1 MATVLIVGKPNVG
14 KSTLFNKLVRKRK
27 AIVEDEEGVTRDPVQ
42 DTVEWYG
49 KTFRLVDTC
58 GVFDNPQDVISKKMK
73 EVTLNMIRE
82 ADLVLFVVDGKNGIT
97 KEDES
102 LADFLRKSGVDVILV
117 ANKTENQRRFER
129 EIKPELYRLGFGDP
143 IPVSAEH
150 SINLDTLMEK
160 IIQKLEEKGLDL
172 ETKPEITEA
181 IKIAIVGRP
190 NVGKSTLF
198 NAILNKERALV
209 SPIPGTTRDP
219 VDDEVFIDGKKYIFV
234 DTAGL
239 RRKSRIE
246 PKTVERYSTYRVVES
261 IERADVAVIVLDAT
275 QGITRQD
282 QRIAGL
288 VERKGKASVVVF
300 NKWDLVEHREK
311 RYDEF
316 TKLFREKLYFVDYSP
331 LIFTSADKG
340 WGVEKIIDAIN
351 LAYSSYTTKVPSSA
365 LNSALQKVLA
375 FTNLPRGLKIFFGL
389 QVDIKPPTFLFFVNN
404 TEKIKEPQKVFL
416 RRLIREYVF
425 PFEGSPIFLKFKKS
439 R

>member
-14 KSTLFNKLVRKRK
+14 KSTLFNKLVRKKK

-42 DTVEWYG
+42 DIVEWYG
-49 KTFRLVDTC
+49 KTFKLVDTC
-58 GVFDNPQDVISKKMK
+58 GVFDNPQDIISQKMK
-73 EVTLNMIRE
+73 EITLNMIRE
-82 ADLVLFVVDGKNGIT
+82 ADLVLFVVDGKRGIT

-102 LADFLRKSGVDVILV
+102 LADFLRKSNVDTILV
-117 ANKTENQRRFER
+117 ANKAENLREFER
-129 EIKPELYRLGFGDP
+129 EVKPELYSLGFGEP
-143 IPVSAEH
+143 IPISAEH
-150 SINLDTLMEK
+150 NINLDTLLET
-160 IIQKLEEKGLDL
+160 IIKKLEEKGLDL
-172 ETKPEITEA
+172 ESKPEITDA
-181 IKIAIVGRP
+181 IKVAIVGRP

-219 VDDEVFIDGKKYIFV
+219 VDEEVFIDGKKYVFV

-239 RRKSRIE
+239 RRRSRVE
-246 PKTVERYSTYRVVES
+246 PRTVEKYSNYRVVDS
-261 IERADVAVIVLDAT
+261 IEKADVVVIVLDAT

-288 VERKGKASVVVF
+288 VERRGRASVVVF

-316 TKLFREKLYFVDYSP
+316 TKLFREKLYFIDYSP

-340 WGVEKIIDAIN
+340 WNVDRVIDAIN
-351 LAYSSYTTKVPSSA
+351 LAYASYTTKVPSSA
-365 LNSALQKVLA
+365 INSALQKVLA

-389 QVDIKPPTFLFFVNN
+389 QVDIKPPTFLFFVNSI
-404 TEKIKEPQKVFL
+404 EKIKNPQKVFL
-416 RRLIREYVF
+416 RKLIRDYVF
-425 PFEGSPIFLKFKKS
+425 PFEGSPIFLKFKRS

>member
-1 MATVLIVGKPNVG
+1 MATVLIVGRPNVG
-14 KSTLFNKLVRKRK
+14 KSTLFNKLVKKKK

-49 KTFRLVDTC
+49 KTFKLVDTC
-58 GVFDNPQDVISKKMK
+58 GVFDNPQDIISQKMK

-82 ADLVLFVVDGKNGIT
+82 ADLVLFVVDGKRGIT

-102 LADFLRKSGVDVILV
+102 LADFLRKSTVDTILV
-117 ANKTENQRRFER
+117 ANKAENLREFER
-129 EIKPELYRLGFGDP
+129 EVKPELYSLGFGEP

-150 SINLDTLMEK
+150 NINLDTLLET
-160 IIQKLEEKGLDL
+160 IIKKLEEKGLDL
-172 ETKPEITEA
+172 ESKPEITDA
-181 IKIAIVGRP
+181 IKVAIVGRP

-219 VDDEVFIDGKKYIFV
+219 VDDEVFIDGRKYVFV

-239 RRKSRIE
+239 RRKSRVE
-246 PKTVERYSTYRVVES
+246 PRTVEKYSNYRVVDS
-261 IERADVAVIVLDAT
+261 IEKADVVVIVLDAT

-288 VERKGKASVVVF
+288 VERRGRASVVVF

-316 TKLFREKLYFVDYSP
+316 TKLFREKLYFIDYSP

-340 WGVEKIIDAIN
+340 WNIDRVIDAIN
-351 LAYSSYTTKVPSSA
+351 LAYASYTTKVPSSA
-365 LNSALQKVLA
+365 INSALQKVLA

-389 QVDIKPPTFLFFVNN
+389 QVDIKPPTFLFFVNSI
-404 TEKIKEPQKVFL
+404 EKVKNPQKIFL
-416 RRLIREYVF
+416 RKLIRDYVF
-425 PFEGSPIFLKFKKS
+425 PFEGSPIFLKFKRS

>member
-14 KSTLFNKLVRKRK
+14 KSTLFNKLVRKKK

-42 DTVEWYG
+42 DIVEWYG
-49 KTFRLVDTC
+49 KTFKLVDTC
-58 GVFDNPQDVISKKMK
+58 GVFDNPQDIISQKMK
-73 EVTLNMIRE
+73 EITLNMIRE
-82 ADLVLFVVDGKNGIT
+82 ADLVLFVVDGKRGIT

-102 LADFLRKSGVDVILV
+102 LADFLRKSNVDTILV
-117 ANKTENQRRFER
+117 ANKAENLREFER
-129 EIKPELYRLGFGDP
+129 EVKPELYSLGFGEP

-150 SINLDTLMEK
+150 NINLDTLLET
-160 IIQKLEEKGLDL
+160 IIKKLEEKGLDL
-172 ETKPEITEA
+172 ESKPEITDA
-181 IKIAIVGRP
+181 IKVAIVGRP

-219 VDDEVFIDGKKYIFV
+219 VDEEVFIDGRKYVFV

-239 RRKSRIE
+239 RRKSRVE
-246 PKTVERYSTYRVVES
+246 PRTVEKYSNYRVVDS
-261 IERADVAVIVLDAT
+261 IEKADVVVIVLDAT

-288 VERKGKASVVVF
+288 VERRGRASVVVF

-311 RYDEF
+311 RHDEF
-316 TKLFREKLYFVDYSP
+316 TKLFREKLYFIDYSP

-340 WGVEKIIDAIN
+340 WNVDRVIDAIN
-351 LAYSSYTTKVPSSA
+351 LAYASYTTKVPSSA
-365 LNSALQKVLA
+365 INSALQKVLA

-389 QVDIKPPTFLFFVNN
+389 QVDIKPPTFLFFVNSI
-404 TEKIKEPQKVFL
+404 EKIKNPQKVFL
-416 RRLIREYVF
+416 RKLIRDYVF
-425 PFEGSPIFLKFKKS
+425 PFEGSPIFLKFKRS

>member
-14 KSTLFNKLVRKRK
+14 KSTLFNKLVRKKK

-42 DTVEWYG
+42 DIVEWYG
-49 KTFRLVDTC
+49 KTFKLVDTC
-58 GVFDNPQDVISKKMK
+58 GVFDNPQDIISQKMK
-73 EVTLNMIRE
+73 EITLNMIRE
-82 ADLVLFVVDGKNGIT
+82 ADLVLFVVDGKRGIT

-102 LADFLRKSGVDVILV
+102 LADFLRKSNVDTILV
-117 ANKTENQRRFER
+117 ANKAENLREFER
-129 EIKPELYRLGFGDP
+129 EVKPELYSLGFGEP

-150 SINLDTLMEK
+150 NINLDTLLET
-160 IIQKLEEKGLDL
+160 IIKKLEEKGLDL
-172 ETKPEITEA
+172 ESKPEITDA
-181 IKIAIVGRP
+181 IKVAIVGRP

-219 VDDEVFIDGKKYIFV
+219 VDEEVFIDGKKYVFV

-239 RRKSRIE
+239 RRRSRVE
-246 PKTVERYSTYRVVES
+246 PRTVEKYSNYRVVDS
-261 IERADVAVIVLDAT
+261 IEKADVVVIVLDAA

-288 VERKGKASVVVF
+288 VERRGRASVVVF

-311 RYDEF
+311 RHDEF
-316 TKLFREKLYFVDYSP
+316 TKLFREKLYFIDYSP

-340 WGVEKIIDAIN
+340 WNVDRVIDAIN
-351 LAYSSYTTKVPSSA
+351 LAYASYTTKVPSSA
-365 LNSALQKVLA
+365 INSALQKVLA

-389 QVDIKPPTFLFFVNN
+389 QVDIKPPTFLFFVNSI
-404 TEKIKEPQKVFL
+404 EKIKNPQKVFL
-416 RRLIREYVF
+416 RKLIRDYVF
-425 PFEGSPIFLKFKKS
+425 PFEGSPIFLKFKRS

>member
-1 MATVLIVGKPNVG
+1 MATVLIVGRPNVG
-14 KSTLFNKLVRKRK
+14 KSTLFNKLVKKKK

-49 KTFRLVDTC
+49 KTFKLVDTC
-58 GVFDNPQDVISKKMK
+58 GVFDNPQDIISQKMK

-82 ADLVLFVVDGKNGIT
+82 ADLVLFVVDGKRGIT

-102 LADFLRKSGVDVILV
+102 LADFLRKSTVDTILV
-117 ANKTENQRRFER
+117 ANKAENLREFER
-129 EIKPELYRLGFGDP
+129 EVKPELYSLGFGEP

-150 SINLDTLMEK
+150 NINLDTMLET
-160 IIQKLEEKGLDL
+160 IIKKLEEKGLDL
-172 ETKPEITEA
+172 ESKPEITDA
-181 IKIAIVGRP
+181 IKVAIVGRP

-219 VDDEVFIDGKKYIFV
+219 VDDEVFIDGRKYVFV

-239 RRKSRIE
+239 RRKSRVE
-246 PKTVERYSTYRVVES
+246 PRTVEKYSNYRVVDS
-261 IERADVAVIVLDAT
+261 IEKADVVVIVLDAT

-282 QRIAGL
+282 QRMAGL
-288 VERKGKASVVVF
+288 MERRGRASVVVF
-300 NKWDLVEHREK
+300 NKWDLVVHREK

-316 TKLFREKLYFVDYSP
+316 TKLFREKLYFIDYSP

-340 WGVEKIIDAIN
+340 WNIDRMIDAMN
-351 LAYSSYTTKVPSSA
+351 LAYASYTTKVPSSA
-365 LNSALQKVLA
+365 INSALQKVLA
-375 FTNLPRGLKIFFGL
+375 FTNLPRGLKIFFGV
-389 QVDIKPPTFLFFVNN
+389 QVDIKPPTFLFFVNSI
-404 TEKIKEPQKVFL
+404 EKVKNPQKIFL
-416 RRLIREYVF
+416 RKLIRDYVF
-425 PFEGSPIFLKFKKS
+425 PFEGSPIFLKFKRS